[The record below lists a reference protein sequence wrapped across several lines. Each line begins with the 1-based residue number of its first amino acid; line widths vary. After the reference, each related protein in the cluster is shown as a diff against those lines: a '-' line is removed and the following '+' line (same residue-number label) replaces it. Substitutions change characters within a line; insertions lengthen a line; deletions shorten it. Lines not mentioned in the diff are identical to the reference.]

1 MAHILADLR
10 YALRSLRKVPLFT
23 AVAVLSI
30 AFGIGAN
37 TAVFTLVDQVILR
50 KMPVGDPAAIVH
62 VTADGTEQYGGS
74 IGDGSELSYPMYRD
88 LRDRNQVFS
97 GLACRAATSLTVGY
111 GGRTE
116 VASGELVSG
125 NFFTLLGL
133 QPAAGRVMTAADD
146 PAGGG
151 RAVAVLGYDYFVS
164 RFNGDR
170 HAIGRTLVVNG
181 HPFEIIGV
189 VDRRFHGLDLGNPVQ
204 VYVPVTMQPKLG
216 PSWLQLEGRR
226 FRWVQVY
233 ARLKPGLSAT
243 QAQAGILP
251 LYRSILKQESTD
263 AAFAGASAD
272 TTRRFLAGELSV
284 NDASRG
290 RSGLRDSVRDPLL
303 ILMAVAAGVLLIVSA
318 NVANLLIARGAAR
331 HRELALRQAVGASR
345 RQIVRLLLIESVVLA
360 AAGALLGVLVAS
372 WSAGMLL
379 GYFVTPES
387 PIAVNADADA
397 RIMIFTASL
406 AMLTALAAGIVP
418 AFRSTGIDI
427 APTLKSAGGAV
438 VSEQPTL
445 RKTLVVAQVALSF
458 LLLIGAGLFLR
469 SLDNL
474 LSVDPG
480 FRTTEVLSF
489 AFDLERN
496 GYQGERSRTFARTVH
511 DTLRSTPGV
520 VSASYAFFGMLEGGG
535 WGMGFTV
542 EGYQPSAGDSA
553 GAMCNGVSPGFFK
566 EMGVPLVAGREFDE
580 RDTAITPAPKDWPY
594 RVAIVNQ
601 TFVKRYFKGGNAL
614 GRHIGIGD
622 DPGTAMP
629 IEIIGVAKDMRYTA
643 IREDDRPQVFFPYL
657 QASGVSGLVAYVR
670 TAGNADALMGTIR
683 RRIADLDPGLAIY
696 NVATLER
703 RVERSVV
710 NERLIASLSSTLS
723 VMATILSVIGLY
735 GVMAYTVTRR
745 TREIGIR
752 MALGALASQI
762 AARVIREAAV
772 LVSIGL
778 MIGFGAAW
786 WLGRYVQAQLYG
798 VTPADT
804 TTILLAGMSL
814 TVVAAIA
821 AMVPARRASR
831 IAPMSA
837 LRDE

>member
-1 MAHILADLR
+1 MAHIFADLR

-50 KMPVGDPAAIVH
+50 KMAVRNPGEIVH
-62 VTADGTEQYGGS
+62 VTAAGTEQYGGS
-74 IGDGSELSYPMYRD
+74 IGDGTELSFPMYRD
-88 LRDRNQVFS
+88 IRDRNQVFS
-97 GLACRAATSLTVGY
+97 GVLCRAATSMTVGY
-111 GGRTE
+111 DGRTE
-116 VASGELVSG
+116 VAPGELVSG

-133 QPAAGRVMTAADD
+133 QAAQGRVLTAADD

-151 RAVAVLGYDYFVS
+151 HSVAVLGYDYFVS
-164 RFNGDR
+164 RFNADPR
-170 HAIGRTLVVNG
+170 AIGRTLIING
-181 HPFEIIGV
+181 HPFEIVGV
-189 VDRRFHGLDLGNPVQ
+189 VDRSFRGLDLGNPAK
-204 VYVPVTMQPKLG
+204 VYVPVTLQPKLG
-216 PSWLQLEGRR
+216 PSWLEIEGRR

-233 ARLKPGLSAT
+233 ARLKPGISAV
-243 QAQAGILP
+243 QAQAGLLP
-251 LYRSILKQESTD
+251 LYRSILRQESTD

-272 TTRRFLAGELSV
+272 TKKRFLAGELSV

-345 RQIVRLLLIESVVLA
+345 RQIVRLLLIESAVLA
-360 AAGALLGVLVAS
+360 IGGALLGIVVAA
-372 WSAGMLL
+372 WSVGMLL
-379 GYFVTPES
+379 EYFVTPES
-387 PIAVNADADA
+387 PIAVSADADA
-397 RIMIFTASL
+397 RIMVFTAAV
-406 AMLTALAAGIVP
+406 AMLTALVAGIVP

-458 LLLIGAGLFLR
+458 LLLIGAGLFIR
-469 SLDNL
+469 SLNNL
-474 LSVDPG
+474 LAVDPG
-480 FRTTEVLSF
+480 FRTSRVLTFS
-489 AFDLERN
+489 FDLERN
-496 GYQGERSRTFARTVH
+496 GYQGERSRTFAKTLH
-511 DTLRSTPGV
+511 DALRNTPGV
-520 VSASYAFFGMLEGGG
+520 VSASYAFFGLLEGGG
-535 WGMGFTV
+535 WGMGLTV
-542 EGYQPSAGDSA
+542 EGYQPPPGDGA
-553 GAMCNGVSPGFFK
+553 GAMCNGISPGFFR

-580 RDTAITPAPKDWPY
+580 RDTAVTPAPEGWPY

-601 TFVKRYFKGGNAL
+601 TFVKRYFKDGNAI

-629 IEIIGVAKDMRYTA
+629 IEIVGVAKDMRYTA
-643 IREDDRPQVFFPYL
+643 IREDDRTQVFFPYL
-657 QASGVSGLVAYVR
+657 QATSVSGLVAYVR
-670 TAGNADALMGTIR
+670 TERNTDALMGTIR
-683 RRIADLDPGLAIY
+683 RSIAELDPGLAIY
-696 NVATLER
+696 NISTLED

-723 VMATILSVIGLY
+723 MMATILSVIGLY

-762 AARVIREAAV
+762 AARVLREAAT
-772 LVSIGL
+772 LVSVGL
-778 MIGFGAAW
+778 LFGFAAAW

-798 VTPADT
+798 VRPADAI
-804 TTILLAGMSL
+804 TILLAGIAL
-814 TVVAAIA
+814 TAVAGIAAI
-821 AMVPARRASR
+821 VPARRAAR

>member
-1 MAHILADLR
+1 MAHLLADLR
-10 YALRSLRKVPLFT
+10 YALRSLRRVPLFT

-50 KMPVGDPAAIVH
+50 KMAVVNPGEIVH
-62 VTADGTEQYGGS
+62 VTAAGTEQYGGS
-74 IGDGSELSYPMYRD
+74 IGDGTELSYPMYRD
-88 LRDRNQVFS
+88 LRDHNPVFS
-97 GLACRAATSLTVGY
+97 GMLCRASTSLTVGY

-133 QPAAGRVMTAADD
+133 NAAEGRLLNVTDD
-146 PAGGG
+146 PVGGG
-151 RAVAVLGYDYFVS
+151 RAVAVLGHDYFRT

-170 HAIGRTLVVNG
+170 GIIGRTLIVNG
-181 HPFEIIGV
+181 HPFEIVGV
-189 VDRRFHGLDLGNPVQ
+189 VDRQFHGLDLGNPVQ

-216 PSWLQLEGRR
+216 PSWLQIEGRR

-233 ARLKPGLSAT
+233 ARLKPGISAA
-243 QAQAGILP
+243 QAQAGVLP
-251 LYRSILKQESTD
+251 LYRSILKQEATD
-263 AAFAGASAD
+263 AAFSGASAE
-272 TTRRFLAGELSV
+272 TKRRFLAGELSV

-290 RSGLRDSVRDPLL
+290 RSGFFRSVRDPLL

-331 HRELALRQAVGASR
+331 HRELALRLAVGASR
-345 RQIVRLLLIESVVLA
+345 RQIVRMLLVESLVLSV
-360 AAGALLGVLVAS
+360 AGAALGVLVAS

-387 PIAVNADADA
+387 PIAVTADADA
-397 RIMIFTASL
+397 RIMAFTALL
-406 AMLTALAAGIVP
+406 AVVTALVAGIVP
-418 AFRSTGIDI
+418 AFRSTGMDI
-427 APTLKSAGGAV
+427 APTLKSSGGAV

-469 SLDNL
+469 SLENL
-474 LSVDPG
+474 LAVDPG
-480 FRTTEVLSF
+480 FRTSHVLSF
-489 AFDLERN
+489 SFDLERN
-496 GYQGERSRTFARTVH
+496 GYQGERSRTFARTLQ
-511 DTLRSTPGV
+511 DALRNVPGV
-520 VSASYAFFGMLEGGG
+520 ASASYAFFGLLEGGG

-542 EGYQPSAGDSA
+542 EGYQPSPGDSA
-553 GAMCNGVSPGFFK
+553 GAMCNGISPGFFK
-566 EMGVPLVAGREFDE
+566 EMGVPLVAGREFDA
-580 RDTAITPAPKDWPY
+580 RDDAVQPPPEGWPY
-594 RVAIVNQ
+594 RVAVVNQ
-601 TFVKRYFKGGNAL
+601 TFVKRYFKDGRAL

-629 IEIIGVAKDMRYTA
+629 IEIVGVVKDMRYTA
-643 IREDDRPQVFFPYL
+643 IREDDRAQVFFPYL
-657 QASGVSGLVAYVR
+657 QATGVSGITAYAR
-670 TAGNADALMGTIR
+670 TEGETDALMGTIR
-683 RRIADLDPGLAIY
+683 RRIADLDPGLALY
-696 NVATLER
+696 NVSTLEG

-710 NERLIASLSSTLS
+710 NERLIASLSSALSAMATVLS
-723 VMATILSVIGLY
+723 VVGLY

-762 AARVIREAAV
+762 AMRVLREAAV
-772 LVSIGL
+772 LVTVGL
-778 MIGFGAAW
+778 VLGFVAAW
-786 WLGRYVQAQLYG
+786 WLGRYVQGQLYG

-804 TTILLAGMSL
+804 STIVLAGIALS
-814 TVVAAIA
+814 TVAAIA